1 MYVTTF
7 IGLPIAP
14 HILNP
19 KCGPPKRIIS
29 QFSWSFG
36 WEFVDLH
43 TLLSMFSKFQ
53 VHVLKTYRTWKVLY
67 AKQPAP
73 DQNSSLINR

>member
-29 QFSWSFG
+29 QFSWRFG

-43 TLLSMFSKFQ
+43 TLLPMFGKFQ
-53 VHVLKTYRTWKVLY
+53 VHNWSWCRGLIEEHSIMLY
-67 AKQPAP
+67 
-73 DQNSSLINR
+73 